1 MENRITQAELKN
13 EIQLLEVQQA
23 LEGELLIEQFYR
35 TYESLKPVNLLKRSL
50 SEVGSSPY
58 LTDNIIGTAIG
69 LATGYISKKI
79 VVGGSGNLFRKLL
92 GIMMQ
97 LGVTNSVAQHP
108 GTIRLIGQFIYQQ
121 FLHKKEIKK

>member
-23 LEGELLIEQFYR
+23 LEGELLKEQFYR

>member
-1 MENRITQAELKN
+1 MENRITLAELKN

-23 LEGELLIEQFYR
+23 LEGELLKEQFYR

-58 LTDNIIGTAIG
+58 LIDNIIGTAIG

-121 FLHKKEIKK
+121 FLHKKEIKD